1 MDDTRQQ
8 GSGPSD
14 KGKQPVNGQNPSSRR
29 SRGRKNFRK
38 GKSSPSRPKAP
49 LPVCAM
55 CEKPIESITQAMGGP
70 GKEEVSHFDC
80 VIRTLSE
87 HERLEQGQ
95 KVSYIGN
102 GNFAVIQYANK
113 NYSGGFTVVRRIAYE
128 TQEMTSFVKRMVADR
143 KRTVR

>member
-1 MDDTRQQ
+1 MDETRQQ
-8 GSGPSD
+8 GNGQQE
-14 KGKQPVNGQNPSSRR
+14 KGKQSGTGANPASKRP
-29 SRGRKNFRK
+29 RGRKNFRK
-38 GKSSPSRPKAP
+38 GKSGASRPKAP

-80 VIRTLSE
+80 VIRSLSE
-87 HERLEQGQ
+87 HERLEPGQ

-113 NYSGGFTVVRRIAYE
+113 NYSGGFTVVRRISYE
-128 TQEMTSFVKRMVADR
+128 TQEMTSFVKRMVAER
-143 KRTVR
+143 KRAVR